1 MARSAVCSDVLA
13 RSARHD
19 MPLARSALTLRAL
32 TAQPLTSAV
41 RPRRKPHRVL
51 VMPCDHQ
58 PTWLDHSASTI
69 NVVEKFHGFC
79 FPFRLTPACRF
90 RALVQK
96 AAASGCH
103 GWGALQAMTASSPSP
118 ASSEGV
124 ERREPPHPTC
134 CPSPQRRPHCASLWR
149 NARKGRGKPRT
160 ALYTF
165 RSEAQNRVVHTEPTP
180 RSCEPS
186 RAAVSCTRSNPLPY
200 RYFELA

>member
-69 NVVEKFHGFC
+69 NVVEVPRLLLPVSVDLRPTVSYEMRCGTHRCGVSSTDGYDC
-79 FPFRLTPACRF
+79 IHTIPYDGCDSHTVIFPPSE
-90 RALVQK
+90 RARI
-96 AAASGCH
+96 SF
-103 GWGALQAMTASSPSP
+103 
-118 ASSEGV
+118 V
-124 ERREPPHPTC
+124 EISRIAPQFAVRRSRHEMQP
-134 CPSPQRRPHCASLWR
+134 
-149 NARKGRGKPRT
+149 NAI
-160 ALYTF
+160 
-165 RSEAQNRVVHTEPTP
+165 HI
-180 RSCEPS
+180 
-186 RAAVSCTRSNPLPY
+186 
-200 RYFELA
+200 